1 MNKLMRK
8 LSISIL
14 AVVFAVVAMGATTF
28 AWFTIT
34 NTAKI
39 NQFEVEVTA
48 GSGFE
53 IAVTNVGGA
62 PSAWKSTITKAE
74 VEAAI
79 GNVVLKDLTSTDGA
93 TFYPISEIGVD
104 VNGTDDYKLGDAVTD
119 GYAEFDIHFRSKAAG
134 TVKLN
139 MEETNITSTGKTK
152 VADVAF
158 DEAYTGGDS
167 FTATS
172 DVLAYAMNAARMAII
187 ESNTLKVIL
196 EKAGATLNTAGT
208 LDNTVGFGT
217 AHAKGALAYY
227 IAKNQIDTTGMVLSG
242 LGTGPNTEK
251 FGDTVYTTKIADI
264 ATGPSNEWYTGKIT
278 VRIWLEGWDAE
289 CLNVIFS
296 DTLEV
301 KIQFEYTES

>member
-1 MNKLMRK
+1 MRK

-93 TFYPISEIGVD
+93 TFYPISEIGVG

-289 CLNVIFS
+289 CLNVIFN
-296 DTLEV
+296 DHLKV
-301 KIQFEYTES
+301 NIQFEYTPNP

>member
-39 NQFEVEVTA
+39 NQFEVQVTA

-53 IAVTNVGGA
+53 IAVTTVEGV
-62 PSAWKSTITKAE
+62 PSAWKSTITKEE
-74 VEAAI
+74 VKAAI
-79 GNVVLKDLTSTDGA
+79 GSNVVLKDLTSEDGE
-93 TFYPISEIGVD
+93 TFYPISKIGVD
-104 VNGTDDYKLGDAVTD
+104 VGVNGTDDYKLGTVATD
-119 GYAEFDIHFRSKAAG
+119 GYAEFDIHFRSKAVG

-139 MEETNITSTGKTK
+139 MTETDITSEGKTK

-158 DEAYTGGDS
+158 AEAYTGGES

-172 DVLAYAMNAARMAII
+172 NVLAYAMNAARMAII
-187 ESNTLKVIL
+187 GSSTVIL
-196 EKAGATLNTAGT
+196 EKAGATANAAET

-227 IAKNQIDTTGMVLSG
+227 IAKNQIDTTDMDLSG
-242 LGTGPNTEK
+242 VGTGPGTVK
-251 FGDTVYTTKIADI
+251 FLDTAYDTAVASIV
-264 ATGPSNEWYTGKIT
+264 TGPDNDWYTGKIT

-296 DTLEV
+296 DTLQV
-301 KIQFEYTES
+301 KIQFEYES

>member
-104 VNGTDDYKLGDAVTD
+104 VNGTDDYRLGDAVTD
-119 GYAEFDIHFRSKAAG
+119 GYAEFDIHFRSKAVG

-139 MEETNITSTGKTK
+139 VTETDITSTGKTK

-196 EKAGATLNTAGT
+196 EKKAATGNVDGT
-208 LDNTVGFGT
+208 LDNTRGFGKDHT
-217 AHAKGALAYY
+217 KGALAYY
-227 IAKNQIDTTGMVLSG
+227 IAKNQIDITGIDLSG
-242 LGTGPNTEK
+242 LAEPITQE
-251 FGDTVYTTKIADI
+251 FGNKAYTTKIADI
-264 ATGPSNEWYTGKIT
+264 ATEPSNEWYTGKIT

-296 DTLEV
+296 DTLQV
-301 KIQFEYTES
+301 KIQFEYTKS

>member
-39 NQFEVEVTA
+39 NQFEVQVTA

-53 IAVTNVGGA
+53 IAVTTVGGV

-79 GNVVLKDLTSTDGA
+79 GNVVLKDLTSADGA

-104 VNGTDDYKLGDAVTD
+104 VNGTDDYKLGNAVTD
-119 GYAEFDIHFRSKAAG
+119 GYAEFDIHFRSKADG

-139 MEETNITSTGKTK
+139 MTETDITSTGKTK

-172 DVLAYAMNAARMAII
+172 NVLAYAMNAARMAII
-187 ESNTLKVIL
+187 GSSSTVIL
-196 EKAGATLNTAGT
+196 EKAGATANVAGT

-227 IAKNQIDTTGMVLSG
+227 IAKNQIVTTGMDLSG
-242 LGTGPNTEK
+242 VGTGPDTEK
-251 FGDTVYTTKIADI
+251 FLDTAYTTAVASIE
-264 ATGPSNEWYTGKIT
+264 TGPDANDWYTGKIT
-278 VRIWLEGWDAE
+278 VRIWLVGWDAE

>member
-28 AWFTIT
+28 AWFTLT
-34 NTAKI
+34 NTAKLD
-39 NQFEVEVTA
+39 QFTVEVTA

-62 PSAWKSTITKAE
+62 PSAWKSTITKAD

-227 IAKNQIDTTGMVLSG
+227 IAKNQIDTTGMDLSG

>member
-1 MNKLMRK
+1 
-8 LSISIL
+8 
-14 AVVFAVVAMGATTF
+14 MGATTF

-227 IAKNQIDTTGMVLSG
+227 IAKNQIDTTGMDLSG
-242 LGTGPNTEK
+242 VGTGPDTEK
-251 FGDTVYTTKIADI
+251 FLDTAYTTAVASIE
-264 ATGPSNEWYTGKIT
+264 TGPDANDWYTGKIT
-278 VRIWLEGWDAE
+278 VRIWLEGWDAG

-296 DTLEV
+296 DTLQV
-301 KIQFEYTES
+301 KIQFEYAES

>member
-187 ESNTLKVIL
+187 ESDTLKVIL

-227 IAKNQIDTTGMVLSG
+227 IAKNQIDTTGMDLSG

>member
-39 NQFEVEVTA
+39 NQFEVQVTA

-53 IAVTNVGGA
+53 IAVTTVGGV

-79 GNVVLKDLTSTDGA
+79 GGNVVLKDLTSANGA

-104 VNGTDDYKLGDAVTD
+104 VNGTDDYKLGNAVTD
-119 GYAEFDIHFRSKAAG
+119 GYAEFDIHFRSKAEG

-139 MEETNITSTGKTK
+139 MTETDITSTGKTK

-227 IAKNQIDTTGMVLSG
+227 IAKNQIDTTGMDLSG

-296 DTLEV
+296 DTLQV
-301 KIQFEYTES
+301 KIQFEYES

>member
-208 LDNTVGFGT
+208 LDNTRGFGKD
-217 AHAKGALAYY
+217 HAKGALAYY
-227 IAKNQIDTTGMVLSG
+227 IAKNQIDTTGMDLSG

-289 CLNVIFS
+289 CLNVIFN
-296 DTLEV
+296 DHLKV
-301 KIQFEYTES
+301 NIQFEYTES

>member
-104 VNGTDDYKLGDAVTD
+104 VNGTDDYKLGDAVTN
-119 GYAEFDIHFRSKAAG
+119 GYVEFEVHFRSKAQG
-134 TVKLN
+134 TVALN
-139 MEETNITSTGKTK
+139 MTETDITSTGKTK

-158 DEAYTGGDS
+158 AEAYTGNES
-167 FTATS
+167 FLAT
-172 DVLAYAMNAARMAII
+172 DNVTAYAMNAVRMAII
-187 ESNTLKVIL
+187 ETDTLIL
-196 EKAGATLNTAGT
+196 EKKAATGNVDGT
-208 LDNTVGFGT
+208 LDNTRGFGKDHT
-217 AHAKGALAYY
+217 KGALAYY
-227 IAKNQIDTTGMVLSG
+227 IAKNQIDITGIDLSG
-242 LGTGPNTEK
+242 LAEPITQE
-251 FGDTVYTTKIADI
+251 FGDTACTTKIADI

-289 CLNVIFS
+289 CLNVIFN
-296 DTLEV
+296 DHLKV
-301 KIQFEYTES
+301 NIQFEYTPNP

>member
-1 MNKLMRK
+1 MRK

-39 NQFEVEVTA
+39 NQFEVQVTA

-53 IAVTNVGGA
+53 IAVTTVGED
-62 PSAWKSTITKAE
+62 PSAWKSTITKEE
-74 VEAAI
+74 VYAAI
-79 GNVVLKDLTSTDGA
+79 GNVVLKDLTSEDGE
-93 TFYPISEIGVD
+93 TFYPISKIGVD
-104 VNGTDDYKLGDAVTD
+104 VNGANDYKLGDAVTD
-119 GYAEFDIHFRSKAAG
+119 GYAEFDIHFRSKAEG

-139 MEETNITSTGKTK
+139 MTETDITSKGKTK

-158 DEAYTGGDS
+158 AEAYTGGDS

-172 DVLAYAMNAARMAII
+172 DVLAYAMNAVRMAII

-196 EKAGATLNTAGT
+196 EKAEATLNTAGT
-208 LDNTVGFGT
+208 LDNTVGFGKDHT
-217 AHAKGALAYY
+217 KGALAYY
-227 IAKNQIDTTGMVLSG
+227 IAKNQIDITGIDLSG
-242 LGTGPNTEK
+242 LAEPITQE
-251 FGDTVYTTKIADI
+251 FGDTAYTTKIADI

-289 CLNVIFS
+289 CLNVIFN
-296 DTLEV
+296 DHLKV
-301 KIQFEYTES
+301 NIQFEYTPNP

>member
-227 IAKNQIDTTGMVLSG
+227 IAKNQIDTTGMDLSG

>member
-93 TFYPISEIGVD
+93 TFYPISKIGAD
-104 VNGTDDYKLGDAVTD
+104 VGGAGIDYTLGSKVTD
-119 GYAEFDIHFRSKAAG
+119 GYVEFEVHFRSKAAG

-158 DEAYTGGDS
+158 AEAYTGGES
-167 FTATS
+167 FTAAS
-172 DVLAYAMNAARMAII
+172 NVLAYAMNAARMAII
-187 ESNTLKVIL
+187 GSSSTVIL
-196 EKAGATLNTAGT
+196 EKAEATANVAGT

-227 IAKNQIDTTGMVLSG
+227 IAKNQIGTTGMDLSG
-242 LGTGPNTEK
+242 VGTGPDK
-251 FGDTVYTTKIADI
+251 SVPVVPI
-264 ATGPSNEWYTGKIT
+264 
-278 VRIWLEGWDAE
+278 
-289 CLNVIFS
+289 
-296 DTLEV
+296 
-301 KIQFEYTES
+301 

>member
-39 NQFEVEVTA
+39 NQFEVQVTA

-53 IAVTNVGGA
+53 IAVTTVGGV

-74 VEAAI
+74 VEDAI
-79 GNVVLKDLTSTDGA
+79 GNVVLKDLTSADGA

-104 VNGTDDYKLGDAVTD
+104 VNGTDDYKLGAAATD
-119 GYAEFDIHFRSKAAG
+119 GYAEFDIHFRSKAVG

-139 MEETNITSTGKTK
+139 MAETDITSEGKTK

-158 DEAYTGGDS
+158 AEAYTAGES
-167 FTATS
+167 FTETS
-172 DVLAYAMNAARMAII
+172 NVKAYAMNAARMAII
-187 ESNTLKVIL
+187 ESSIPVIL
-196 EKAGATLNTAGT
+196 EKAGATANVADT

-227 IAKNQIDTTGMVLSG
+227 IAKNQIGTTSMDLSEVG
-242 LGTGPNTEK
+242 NGPNTVKFLDTAYNTAVASIGPEK
-251 FGDTVYTTKIADI
+251 DAND
-264 ATGPSNEWYTGKIT
+264 WYTGKIT

-296 DTLEV
+296 DTLQV
-301 KIQFEYTES
+301 KIQFEYTKS

>member
-208 LDNTVGFGT
+208 LDNTRGFGKD
-217 AHAKGALAYY
+217 HAKGALAYY
-227 IAKNQIDTTGMVLSG
+227 IAKNQIDTTGMDLSG

-289 CLNVIFS
+289 CLNVIFN
-296 DTLEV
+296 DPLKV
-301 KIQFEYTES
+301 NIQFEYTES